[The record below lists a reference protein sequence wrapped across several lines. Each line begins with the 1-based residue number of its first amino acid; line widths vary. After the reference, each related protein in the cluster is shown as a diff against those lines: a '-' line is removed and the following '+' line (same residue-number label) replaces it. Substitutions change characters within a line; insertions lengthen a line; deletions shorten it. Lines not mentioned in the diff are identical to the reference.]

1 MELDFSKLD
10 AIAGAGKESPFP
22 AASKSAETKT
32 AIDAPGRPQGAAGNE
47 GVKSYQAP
55 AKRADSG
62 PQGSGLARLEQLKS
76 LHDRTA
82 AALKEQQ
89 EGIKASER
97 TKAEII
103 KDVRAGLD
111 PIALFLKA
119 VQGIG
124 QATGDATFCKQV
136 LREVMDIW
144 GAGLLQKLPLEME
157 LGAVESRLKLL
168 KRNHIYESDARSR
181 KRIEA
186 AIAEHEARRKE
197 LQILLGTYSGP
208 FDGKSQGRKEA

>member
-10 AIAGAGKESPFP
+10 AIAGAGKEPFP
-22 AASKSAETKT
+22 AASKPAETKA
-32 AIDAPGRPQGAAGNE
+32 AINAPGRPQDAAGNK
-47 GVKSYQAP
+47 GIKLHQAP
-55 AKRADSG
+55 AARADSG

-76 LHDRTA
+76 LHDRAA

-97 TKAEII
+97 TKVEII
-103 KDVRAGLD
+103 KGVRAGLD

-136 LREVMDIW
+136 LREVKDIW

-157 LGAVESRLKLL
+157 LAAVESRLKLL

-197 LQILLGTYSGP
+197 LQILLGTYNGP
-208 FDGKSQGRKEA
+208 FDSKSQGRKEA